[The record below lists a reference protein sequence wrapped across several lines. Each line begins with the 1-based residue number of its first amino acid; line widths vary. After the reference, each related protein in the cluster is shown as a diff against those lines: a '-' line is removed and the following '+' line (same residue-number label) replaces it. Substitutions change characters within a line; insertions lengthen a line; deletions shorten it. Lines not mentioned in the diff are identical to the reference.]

1 MTDAMAALSER
12 FGSDIWKKLEGRRV
26 PDFGCGYGADAVAC
40 CRDGIDAVGVER
52 RQFLVESAQQ
62 KATELGMGSRF
73 YNVNDCACL
82 AGTFDCILS
91 VNSFEHYV
99 DPAGVLQSMSQF
111 LKPNGGLVLVYFSP
125 PWLDPHGAHCR
136 EMTAFPWLQ
145 FFFPERAVMRLQV

>member
-1 MTDAMAALSER
+1 
-12 FGSDIWKKLEGRRV
+12 
-26 PDFGCGYGADAVAC
+26 AVAC

-111 LKPNGGLVLVYFSP
+111 LKPNGGFVLVYFSP
-125 PWLDPHGAHCR
+125 PWLDPHGA
-136 EMTAFPWLQ
+136 
-145 FFFPERAVMRLQV
+145 